1 MPEGVRAAR
10 KGKLGGW
17 IAFVATLLI
26 LSVAAMPGHEVF
38 STAADRLL
46 VAIRLTLVLV
56 LSVLILQERFSSSAH
71 GGGDILRRCRRW
83 FYDE

>member
-1 MPEGVRAAR
+1 MPQSTKAAR

-17 IAFVATLLI
+17 IAFVVTLLL
-26 LSVAAMPGHEVF
+26 LSFAGMPGHEAF
-38 STAADRLL
+38 STLADRLL
-46 VAIRLTLVLV
+46 IAVRLTLVLV
-56 LSVLILQERFSSSAH
+56 LSVLILQERFGSSGH

>member
-1 MPEGVRAAR
+1 MPQGAKTRT

-17 IAFVATLLI
+17 IAFVATLLV
-26 LSVAAMPGHEVF
+26 LSFAAMPGHESF
-38 STAADRLL
+38 STMADRLL
-46 VAIRLTLVLV
+46 IAVRLTLVLV
-56 LSVLILQERFSSSAH
+56 LSVLILQERFGSSGH

>member
-1 MPEGVRAAR
+1 MPQGVKTGT

-17 IAFVATLLI
+17 IAFVAVLLL
-26 LSVAAMPGHEVF
+26 LSFAAMPGHEAF
-38 STAADRLL
+38 STIADRLL

-56 LSVLILQERFSSSAH
+56 LSLLILQERFGSSGH

>member
-1 MPEGVRAAR
+1 MPEAAKAAR

-26 LSVAAMPGHEVF
+26 LSFAAMPGHEAF

-46 VAIRLTLVLV
+46 IAIRLTLVLA
-56 LSVLILQERFSSSAH
+56 LSVLILQERFSSNAH